1 VTSIAYPEAD
11 WPESRRN
18 AHFAAAA
25 KAYDEERNRGK
36 LRFKLT
42 PFAEFKLDE
51 HAPYLVKGLLP
62 RSGLAVVWG
71 PPKCG
76 KSFWAFDLLMH
87 VALGWEYRGH
97 RVVSGPI
104 VYCAL
109 EGAEG
114 FRKRIEAFRQAKLA
128 EGDASPPF
136 YLMTAPLGLVQDAN
150 TFLRDLRTQ
159 LSDQKPVAVCIDTL
173 NRSLAGSESSDEDM
187 AAYIRAAD
195 AIRDAFGFG

>member
-1 VTSIAYPEAD
+1 VILSAYPEGFAD
-11 WPESRRN
+11 WPETRRN

-25 KAYDEERNRGK
+25 KAYDERKRSK
-36 LRFKLT
+36 LRFEQT
-42 PFAEFKLDE
+42 PFGQFKLDE

-87 VALGWEYRGH
+87 VGLGWEYRGH
-97 RVVSGPI
+97 RVISGPI

-136 YLMTAPLGLVQDAN
+136 YLMTAPLGLVQDASA
-150 TFLRDLRTQ
+150 FLGDVRTQ
-159 LSDQKPVAVCIDTL
+159 LVH
-173 NRSLAGSESSDEDM
+173 
-187 AAYIRAAD
+187 
-195 AIRDAFGFG
+195 